1 MANTFLSNAVVIDG
15 TGGPAREGA
24 LVVFSAENGLLLYA
38 GGKQDCPIPKKDG
51 DNEINLEGYSIL
63 PGLFNVHVH
72 LWMCQPLIQTEY
84 DPFGIPYRTLIYY
97 RNYAESLFAGV
108 TTIRCVADSDDI
120 DLAIKKGSLNRMF
133 WGPGIITCGPPLTPY
148 GGHCHRM
155 RGSVLCSGVE
165 EFVKAA
171 RIELGK
177 GVDMI
182 KLYYTGR
189 AGEDFIGDARM
200 TPEEASAVCRVVHM
214 WGKKVVAH
222 VGGDEAVNAVIDAGV
237 DCVEH
242 GYILSDETTKKMAD
256 RGVFYT
262 PTAVVG
268 DVSEY
273 QGREGGDGF
282 LPKEL
287 IDRLLR
293 IHPRHMES
301 LGRAIRNGVK
311 ICTGTDSLPSDTIM
325 GSFAVCR
332 EMRLLVE
339 AGMKP
344 LEAIRAATGNPALL
358 CGLEKVTGTL
368 KAGLAADLIA
378 VKGRPDLNIADMDHI
393 EMTVKNGIT
402 AWSRVPGYVR
412 NEFQPFVPGSP
423 LYGRAQKW

>member
-1 MANTFLSNAVVIDG
+1 MANVFLRNAVIIDG
-15 TGGPAREGA
+15 TGAPARESA
-24 LVVFSAENGLLLYA
+24 LVVFSTKSGLLLYV
-38 GGKQDCPIPKKDG
+38 GGEQDCPVPKKDR
-51 DNEINLEGYSIL
+51 DDEINLEGYSVL

-72 LWMCQPLIQTEY
+72 LWMCRPLIQTEY
-84 DPFGIPYRTLIYY
+84 DPFGVPYRTLICY

-120 DLAIKKGSLNRMF
+120 DLAIRRGSRAGMF

-155 RGSVLCSGVE
+155 RGSVLCSGAE

-182 KLYYTGR
+182 KLYYTGG
-189 AGEDFIGDARM
+189 AGEDFTADARI
-200 TPEEASAVCRVVHM
+200 TPEEAAAVCRVVHM
-214 WGKKVVAH
+214 SGKKVVAH
-222 VGGDEAVNAVIDAGV
+222 AGGDGAVNAAIDAGV

-242 GYILSDETTKKMAD
+242 AYILKDETVKKMAD
-256 RGVFYT
+256 RDIFYT

-273 QGREGGDGF
+273 QGKENGF
-282 LPKEL
+282 LPKEMV
-287 IDRLLR
+287 DRLLR

-332 EMRLLVE
+332 EMRLRVE

-344 LEAIRAATGNPALL
+344 LEAIRAATETPALL
-358 CGLEKVTGTL
+358 CGLENVTGTL

-378 VKGRPDLNIADMDHI
+378 VKGRPDLNIADMDTI
-393 EMTVKNGIT
+393 EMTVKDGIT
-402 AWSRVPGYVR
+402 AWSRIPGYVR
-412 NEFQPFVPGSP
+412 LNEFQPFVPGSP
-423 LYGRAQKW
+423 LYGRTREW